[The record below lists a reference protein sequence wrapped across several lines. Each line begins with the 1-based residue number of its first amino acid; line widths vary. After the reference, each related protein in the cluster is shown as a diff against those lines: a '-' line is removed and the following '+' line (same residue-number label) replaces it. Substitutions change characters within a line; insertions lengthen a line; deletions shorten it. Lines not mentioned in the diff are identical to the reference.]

1 MDGVIE
7 VRYELRA
14 FSGVWNWLQ
23 ELFRREFSMGIDS
36 GEVISWF
43 QKKQYEASEIAIY
56 FNWEV
61 W

>member
-1 MDGVIE
+1 
-7 VRYELRA
+7 
-14 FSGVWNWLQ
+14 
-23 ELFRREFSMGIDS
+23 MGIDS

-43 QKKQYEASEIAIY
+43 QKKQYETSEIAIY